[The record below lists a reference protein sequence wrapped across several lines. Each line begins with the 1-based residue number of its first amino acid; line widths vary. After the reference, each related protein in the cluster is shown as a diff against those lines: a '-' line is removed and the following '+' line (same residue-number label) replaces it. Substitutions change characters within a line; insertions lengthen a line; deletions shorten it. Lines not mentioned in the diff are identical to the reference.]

1 MEIKVYKTVEKL
13 RTAQLVDA
21 EDEKAGTLSVED
33 GSLTLNVNLPETLRI
48 LIGRK
53 PVGTSGG

>member
-1 MEIKVYKTVEKL
+1 MYKTVEKL